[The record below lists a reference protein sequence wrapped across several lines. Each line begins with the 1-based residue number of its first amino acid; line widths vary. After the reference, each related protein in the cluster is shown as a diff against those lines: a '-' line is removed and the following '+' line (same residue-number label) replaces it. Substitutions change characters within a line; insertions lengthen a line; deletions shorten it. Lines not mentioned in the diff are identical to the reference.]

1 MPATNESVTAEK
13 APALKAE
20 APAPG
25 GSPAAQAAAHEAA
38 PAAWKPLQMPAPGP
52 ASTPQGMNMI
62 LDVPVQLSVELGR
75 ARMSLREIMELRE
88 GSVIQLNK
96 SAGEPVSLYVNEQ
109 LVARGEIV
117 LVEDFLGVRITEM
130 TGEAQ

>member
-1 MPATNESVTAEK
+1 METKNEAAAAPNETEQQNVTAQ
-13 APALKAE
+13 P
-20 APAPG
+20 
-25 GSPAAQAAAHEAA
+25 PAAPEAA
-38 PAAWKPLQMPAPGP
+38 PAEWKPLQAPGTKP
-52 ASTPQGMNMI
+52 AAPGSGMNLI

-75 ARMSLREIMELRE
+75 TRMSLREVMELRE
-88 GSVIQLNK
+88 GSVIPLNK